1 MLPINIPNN
10 LRKQPIMIAA
20 FKPNLPI
27 TLLINRRL
35 HKPFRHPKL
44 ILKNFLLAI
53 AHRLEGSCYAQ
64 YRVEVGGEFG
74 VGEGGDG

>member
-10 LRKQPIMIAA
+10 LSKQFIMITT
-20 FKPNLPI
+20 FKFNSPI
-27 TLLINRRL
+27 TLLINGRL

-44 ILKNFLLAI
+44 ILKNFLLTI
-53 AHRLEGSCYAQ
+53 THGLEGSCYAQ

-74 VGEGGDG
+74 VGESGDG